1 MKKILFIALVLSIA
15 TITSN
20 VYAQEMENPGI
31 LPTSP
36 FYFFKNIT
44 RGVQR
49 IFTVNPIK
57 KVELEMNIANQ
68 QAAEIKKLE
77 EVAPERIDAISKATA
92 NYQINIERLK
102 SRLENLKETSQ
113 NPNVDKLVE
122 KLTDNSIKHQQLFDE
137 LKKKFENNNEL
148 KERIESAQ
156 DKISETVAKIPEK
169 FEDVKVF
176 GERFKR
182 VIGNQS
188 DGMFK
193 ELRAAEVL
201 ERIGEKMSESNRLE
215 IENLK
220 GDFFEKFEG
229 EIKKLSEIKR
239 MEILNSETIE
249 NLPGDPARKI
259 QIIEQFKESIIDIGI
274 KEKVR
279 EVGEKILERNV
290 EKQEI
295 RKEEVEKFMNYVKEL
310 IIRAEGIIVNID
322 DENLR
327 LSRQKLLEKIKSRLS
342 EAERILQ
349 EGKIGEAFGMV
360 NSAGAEVK
368 RFLIPSAGTSSE
380 PQSNSSGQVPSVES
394 NIINIKPTLVP
405 IESGTATTGPLRPT
419 PIDQIKSLIPS
430 IPSVIKPII
439 ENQIVCTQEYNPV
452 CGANGKTYSNECHA
466 KVAGVPVLARGAC
479 QLGTTGTGT
488 ETGIKIESNFEQVI
502 PLMPKY

>member
-1 MKKILFIALVLSIA
+1 MKKILFVALVLSIA

-44 RGVQR
+44 RSVQR
-49 IFTVNPIK
+49 IFTVNPVK
-57 KVELEMNIANQ
+57 KANLELEIANQ

-77 EVAPERIDAISKATA
+77 EVAPDRIDVISKATA
-92 NYQINIERLK
+92 NYQSNVERLK
-102 SRLENLKETSQ
+102 SRLEDLKETSQ

-122 KLTDNSIKHQQLFDE
+122 KLVDNSIKHQQLFDE

-156 DKISETVAKIPEK
+156 DKVSETVAKIPEK

-182 VIGNQS
+182 VIENQS

-201 ERIGEKMSESNRLE
+201 ERIGEKMPESSRSE

-220 GDFFEKFEG
+220 GVFFKRFEG
-229 EIKKLSEIKR
+229 EIKKLPEIKR

-249 NLPGDPARKI
+249 NLPGDSVRKI
-259 QIIEQFKESIIDIGI
+259 QIIEQLKERVVDVGI
-274 KEKVR
+274 REKIM
-279 EVGEKILERNV
+279 EVSGEILERNV

-295 RKEEVEKFMNYVKEL
+295 RKEEVEKLINYVRDL
-310 IIRAEGIIVNID
+310 IVRAESAVATI
-322 DENLR
+322 ENEDLR
-327 LSRQKLLEKIKSRLS
+327 LNRKKLLEKIKLRLS
-342 EAERILQ
+342 EAEKVLQ

-368 RFLIPSAGTSSE
+368 KFLTPTMPS
-380 PQSNSSGQVPSVES
+380 
-394 NIINIKPTLVP
+394 IKPAPLPV
-405 IESGTATTGPLRPT
+405 ESGTTTSEPLKPE
-419 PIDQIKSLIPS
+419 PSKQILETINSQMPF
-430 IPSVIKPII
+430 IKPLI
-439 ENQIVCTQEYNPV
+439 CAQEYNPV

-466 KVAGVPVLARGAC
+466 KSAGVPVLARGAC

>member
-20 VYAQEMENPGI
+20 VYAQEAENPGI

-49 IFTVNPIK
+49 IFTVNPVK
-57 KVELEMNIANQ
+57 KAELEMNIADQ

-77 EVAPERIDAISKATA
+77 EVAPDRVDAISKATA
-92 NYQINIERLK
+92 NYQSNVERLK
-102 SRLENLKETSQ
+102 SRLEDLKETSQ
-113 NPNVDKLVE
+113 NPNIDKLVE

-137 LKKKFENNNEL
+137 LKKKFEDKDEL
-148 KERIESAQ
+148 KGRIESAQ

-182 VIGNQS
+182 AIENQP
-188 DGMFK
+188 DGAFK

-201 ERIGEKMSESNRLE
+201 ERIGEKMPESSRLE

-220 GDFFEKFEG
+220 RDFFEKFEG
-229 EIKKLSEIKR
+229 EIKRLPEIKR

-259 QIIEQFKESIIDIGI
+259 QIMEQFKESIMDIGI

-279 EVGEKILERNV
+279 EVGGEILERNV
-290 EKQEI
+290 ENQEI
-295 RKEEVEKFMNYVKEL
+295 RKEEVEKLMNYVKEL
-310 IIRAEGIIVNID
+310 IIRAENALAQLS
-322 DENLR
+322 DEEL
-327 LSRQKLLEKIKSRLS
+327 KLQAKKMLTLAKFHLS

-349 EGKIGEAFGMV
+349 EGKIGEAFGHA
-360 NSAGAEVK
+360 NAAGAEAKNILRQQAPLPVN
-368 RFLIPSAGTSSE
+368 PTTTTVG
-380 PQSNSSGQVPSVES
+380 PQTPF
-394 NIINIKPTLVP
+394 IKPL
-405 IESGTATTGPLRPT
+405 
-419 PIDQIKSLIPS
+419 
-430 IPSVIKPII
+430 
-439 ENQIVCTQEYNPV
+439 VCTQEYNPV
-452 CGANGKTYSNECHA
+452 CGINKITYSNDCHA
-466 KVAGVPVLARGAC
+466 KLAGMPILFRGIC
-479 QLGTTGTGT
+479 QPGIIDVNQQPKPATTTTGIIN
-488 ETGIKIESNFEQVI
+488 IKSFPIIQVI